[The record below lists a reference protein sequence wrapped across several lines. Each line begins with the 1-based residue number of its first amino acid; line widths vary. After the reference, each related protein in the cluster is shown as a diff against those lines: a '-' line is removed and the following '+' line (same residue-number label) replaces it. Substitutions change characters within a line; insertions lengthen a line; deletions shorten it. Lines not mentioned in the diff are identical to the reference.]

1 MNNISQRDKDFIKY
15 AQTVVNDDLLPWFVI
30 EEMDFEGE
38 NENSLVLAHHT
49 KGGAEVGVVL
59 YTNHS
64 DSFEKQFTDYV
75 DGFNVNEEID
85 LFRQDIDRYKKDD
98 RNFTIRG
105 SAEDFE
111 DFKEWLDDTK
121 FSIMSREINSTMKAK
136 EFSEGY
142 GWNVELDD
150 SYPQAFATIEKEC
163 GEMEVMSEEEFV
175 DAVREL
181 WVSSK
186 ENNVDLSDYIESWDD
201 QENHNKNKK
210 HNKNIEM
217 DM

>member
-15 AQTVVNDDLLPWFVI
+15 AQTVVDDDQHSWFVI

-38 NENSLVLAHHT
+38 NENSLVLANHT

-64 DSFEKQFTDYV
+64 DSFEKQFSDYV
-75 DGFNVNEEID
+75 GGFNVDEEVD
-85 LFRQDIDRYKKDD
+85 LFRQEIDRYKKDD
-98 RNFTIRG
+98 HYFMLRG
-105 SAEDFE
+105 SVEDFE
-111 DFKEWLDDTK
+111 DYKGWLDDTK
-121 FSIMSREINSTMKAK
+121 FRIMSREINSTMKAK

-163 GEMEVMSEEEFV
+163 GEMEVMSEDEFV
-175 DAVREL
+175 DAVREM

-186 ENNVDLSDYIESWDD
+186 ENDVDLSDYIESWDD
-201 QENHNKNKK
+201 QENHNKNQK
-210 HNKNIEM
+210 HNKNTEM

>member
-64 DSFEKQFTDYV
+64 DSFEKQFSDYV
-75 DGFNVNEEID
+75 DGFDVDEKID
-85 LFRQDIDRYKKDD
+85 LHRQDDRY
-98 RNFTIRG
+98 RNDFTIRE
-105 SAEDFE
+105 SLEDFE
-111 DFKEWLDDTK
+111 DYKEWLYDTK

-163 GEMEVMSEEEFV
+163 GEVEVMSEEKFV
-175 DAVREL
+175 DAVREM

-186 ENNVDLSDYIESWDD
+186 ENGVDLSDFVESWNFLDSR
-201 QENHNKNKK
+201 NHKRNLNKDGNEL
-210 HNKNIEM
+210 EM
-217 DM
+217 